1 MSASVNLYSNASI
14 DDVGVSSNN
23 TSLQE
28 NCALTGVLVCP
39 SQVTITIHV
48 ITLLASLVGN
58 TLLITVFVRIKEPIM
73 LLIANMAV
81 SDLLVAIFLIPRL
94 ITREII
100 ASNAFLVHGNGGQFL
115 CKMCTF
121 LSDISLS
128 VSTLSLMSIA
138 VERFLA
144 VVYPIEYK
152 KITVKVRR
160 FLVASTWIMAMAF
173 HSPYF
178 YTMRL
183 VANGNHQEC
192 QSSWEPA
199 FDNRSAHLRYNIF
212 LFITVLLIPLL
223 VISVLYIVI
232 VIKLRKDTMASYRS
246 ERGARRKRER
256 NRNLQRMVVATVTA
270 FLICWTLYSVIHFLK
285 LFSPWTVPKCSK
297 SFKIVD
303 YISRLL
309 ASSYCAV
316 NPCICFIFVRNFSCE
331 LSIMFKRKGQ
341 LPAANRL
348 RKVREDTG
356 ASDSCGIELQ
366 RSCSNS

>member
-1 MSASVNLYSNASI
+1 MSASVNLSSNASI

-28 NCALTGVLVCP
+28 NCGVLVGP
-39 SQVTITIHV
+39 SQVTIPIHV

-58 TLLITVFVRIKEPIM
+58 TLLITVFVKIKEPIM

-94 ITREII
+94 ITRDII
-100 ASNAFLVHGNGGQFL
+100 ASNAFLVHGNGGQFI

-128 VSTLSLMSIA
+128 VSTQSLVLIA

-144 VVYPIEYK
+144 VMYPMEYK

-183 VANGNHQEC
+183 VANDNHQEC

-199 FDNRSAHLRYNIF
+199 FDNRTQWHPIEVKGEL
-212 LFITVLLIPLL
+212 
-223 VISVLYIVI
+223 
-232 VIKLRKDTMASYRS
+232 DES
-246 ERGARRKRER
+246 E
-256 NRNLQRMVVATVTA
+256 NATG
-270 FLICWTLYSVIHFLK
+270 IY
-285 LFSPWTVPKCSK
+285 
-297 SFKIVD
+297 
-303 YISRLL
+303 
-309 ASSYCAV
+309 
-316 NPCICFIFVRNFSCE
+316 
-331 LSIMFKRKGQ
+331 KGW
-341 LPAANRL
+341 
-348 RKVREDTG
+348 
-356 ASDSCGIELQ
+356 S
-366 RSCSNS
+366 